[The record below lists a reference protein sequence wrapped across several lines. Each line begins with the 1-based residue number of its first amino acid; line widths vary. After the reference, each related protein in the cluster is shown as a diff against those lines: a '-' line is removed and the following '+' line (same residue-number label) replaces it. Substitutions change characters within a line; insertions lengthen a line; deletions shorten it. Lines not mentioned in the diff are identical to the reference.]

1 MSELSKE
8 NFDINSLEQF
18 INIYNNVLNKN
29 APQKEEIIRGSHSP
43 FTNEEMSR
51 TIMTGS
57 RLQNKY
63 LKNESANNKQ
73 NYSKQGKL

>member
-18 INIYNNVLNKN
+18 INICNNVLNKH
-29 APQKEEIIRGSHSP
+29 ASQKEEIIRGSHSP
-43 FTNEEMSR
+43 FTNEEMPR

-63 LKNESANNKQ
+63 LKNGNANNKQ